1 MIPTHDHFQ
10 NFVRYRKANLGYE
23 SCDYERTCWDFY
35 SSKTDAQW
43 IDNDYFC
50 FGTYPFMDGHA
61 FGFFELKGGTEENRQ
76 EAWAQTRAQYVGPFY
91 GPINGSTFLPYK
103 SISMTD
109 GSSIFPGEWD
119 NAPSVAK
126 FFNACRPKKVVQ
138 YRSAYRIQFDG
149 VIEVSEPF
157 LQGWY
162 DQGFS
167 LENIELDSPR
177 TADALLNMID
187 AIFRGNWG
195 YESMTKAQFQNW
207 LQHITAGSSSTP
219 LLYWVHIKNQKVGF
233 AYLSEL
239 PDATIIFKTIGI
251 LPEFQ
256 AKGIGNAIAGE
267 LHKVAKSR
275 NAQKCIY
282 ALVQL
287 DNRVNRMPDLD
298 ITIMREY
305 ETYIF

>member
-1 MIPTHDHFQ
+1 MIPTLDHFQ
-10 NFVRYRKANLGYE
+10 NFVRYRKANLGHE

-35 SSKTDAQW
+35 SSKINAQW

-61 FGFFELKGGTEENRQ
+61 FGFFELKGGTEENQR
-76 EAWAQTRAQYVGPFY
+76 EAWAQTRAQFVGPLY

-103 SISMTD
+103 FISMTN
-109 GSSIFPGEWD
+109 GGPIFPGEWES
-119 NAPSVAK
+119 APYVAN
-126 FFNACRPKKVVQ
+126 FFNACRPKKVVK
-138 YRSAYRIQFDG
+138 YRSAYRTHFDG

-157 LQGWY
+157 VQDWY

-167 LENIELDSPR
+167 LEHIELGSSG
-177 TADALLNMID
+177 TADALLNLID
-187 AIFRGNWG
+187 AIFSGNWG
-195 YESMTKAQFQNW
+195 YESMTKVQFQNW
-207 LQHITAGSSSTP
+207 LQHITAGSNNTP
-219 LLYWVHIKNQKVGF
+219 LLYWVQIKDQKVGF

-251 LPEFQ
+251 LREFQ
-256 AKGIGNAIAGE
+256 AKGLGNAIAGQ

-282 ALVQL
+282 ALVQV
-287 DNRVNRMPDLD
+287 DNRVNRMPDSD
-298 ITIMREY
+298 ISIMREY

>member
-1 MIPTHDHFQ
+1 MIPVLDHFQ
-10 NFVRYRKANLGYE
+10 NFVRYRKANLGHE
-23 SCDYERTCWDFY
+23 SYDYERTCWDFY
-35 SSKTDAQW
+35 SSKINAQW

-61 FGFFELKGGTEENRQ
+61 FGFFELKGGTEENKR
-76 EAWAQTRAQYVGPFY
+76 EAWAQTRAQFVGPLY

-103 SISMTD
+103 FISMTN
-109 GSSIFPGEWD
+109 GSPIFPGELES
-119 NAPSVAK
+119 APSVAQ
-126 FFNACRPKKVVQ
+126 FFNACRPKKVVK
-138 YRSAYRIQFDG
+138 YRSAYRTHFDG

-157 LQGWY
+157 VQDWY

-167 LENIELDSPR
+167 LEHIELGSPG
-177 TADALLNMID
+177 TADALLNLID
-187 AIFRGNWG
+187 AIFSGNWG
-195 YESMTKAQFQNW
+195 YESMTKVQFQNW
-207 LQHITAGSSSTP
+207 LQHITAGSNNTP
-219 LLYWVHIKNQKVGF
+219 LLYWVQIKDQKVGF

-256 AKGIGNAIAGE
+256 AKGLGNAIAGQ

-282 ALVQL
+282 ALVQV
-287 DNRVNRMPDLD
+287 DNRVNRMPDPD
-298 ITIMREY
+298 IAIMREY

>member
-103 SISMTD
+103 SISLTD

-207 LQHITAGSSSTP
+207 LQHITVGSSSTP

-282 ALVQL
+282 ALVQV

-298 ITIMREY
+298 TTIMREY

>member
-10 NFVRYRKANLGYE
+10 NFVRYHKANLGYE

-119 NAPSVAK
+119 NAPSMAK

-138 YRSAYRIQFDG
+138 YRSAYRTQFDG

-167 LENIELDSPR
+167 LENIELDSPI

-187 AIFRGNWG
+187 AIFMGNWG

-282 ALVQL
+282 ALVQV

-298 ITIMREY
+298 TTIMREY

>member
-1 MIPTHDHFQ
+1 MIPTLDHFQ
-10 NFVRYRKANLGYE
+10 NFVRYRKANLGHE

-35 SSKTDAQW
+35 SSKINAQW

-50 FGTYPFMDGHA
+50 FGTYPFMDGYA
-61 FGFFELKGGTEENRQ
+61 FGFFELKGGTEENQR
-76 EAWAQTRAQYVGPFY
+76 EAWAQTRAQFVGPLY

-103 SISMTD
+103 FISMTN
-109 GSSIFPGEWD
+109 GGPIFPGEWES
-119 NAPSVAK
+119 APSVAN
-126 FFNACRPKKVVQ
+126 FFNACRPKKVVK
-138 YRSAYRIQFDG
+138 YRSAYRTHFDG

-157 LQGWY
+157 VQDWY

-167 LENIELDSPR
+167 LEHIELGSSG
-177 TADALLNMID
+177 TADALLNLID
-187 AIFRGNWG
+187 AIFSGNWG
-195 YESMTKAQFQNW
+195 YESMTKVQFQNW
-207 LQHITAGSSSTP
+207 LQHITAGSNNTP
-219 LLYWVHIKNQKVGF
+219 LLYWVQIKDQKVGF

-251 LPEFQ
+251 LREFQ
-256 AKGIGNAIAGE
+256 AKGLGNAIAGQ

-282 ALVQL
+282 ALVQV
-287 DNRVNRMPDLD
+287 DNRVNRMPDPD
-298 ITIMREY
+298 ISIMREY

>member
-76 EAWAQTRAQYVGPFY
+76 EAWAQTRAQYAGPFY

-119 NAPSVAK
+119 NAPSMAK

-138 YRSAYRIQFDG
+138 YRSAYRTQFDG

-167 LENIELDSPR
+167 LENIELDSPI
-177 TADALLNMID
+177 TADVLLNMID
-187 AIFRGNWG
+187 AIFMGNWG

-282 ALVQL
+282 ALVQV

-298 ITIMREY
+298 TTIMREY

>member
-1 MIPTHDHFQ
+1 
-10 NFVRYRKANLGYE
+10 
-23 SCDYERTCWDFY
+23 
-35 SSKTDAQW
+35 
-43 IDNDYFC
+43 
-50 FGTYPFMDGHA
+50 MDGHA

-119 NAPSVAK
+119 NAPSMAK

-138 YRSAYRIQFDG
+138 YRSAYRTQFDG

-167 LENIELDSPR
+167 LENIELDSPI

-187 AIFRGNWG
+187 AIFMGNWG

-282 ALVQL
+282 ALVQV

-298 ITIMREY
+298 TTIMREY

>member
-239 PDATIIFKTIGI
+239 PDATIIFKTIGS

-256 AKGIGNAIAGE
+256 AKGIENAIAEE

-282 ALVQL
+282 ALVQV

-298 ITIMREY
+298 TTIMREY

>member
-1 MIPTHDHFQ
+1 MIPTLDHFE
-10 NFVRYRKANLGYE
+10 NFVHYRKVNLGYE
-23 SCDYERTCWDFY
+23 SRDYERSCWDFY
-35 SSKTDAQW
+35 SSKENAKW
-43 IDNDYFC
+43 MDNDYFC
-50 FGTYPFMDGHA
+50 MGTYPFMDGHA
-61 FGFFELKGGTEENRQ
+61 FGFFELKGGTEEEQ
-76 EAWAQTRAQYVGPFY
+76 HQAWAETRAQFNGPLY

-103 SISMTD
+103 FISTTD
-109 GSSIFPGEWD
+109 GSTIFPGEWD
-119 NAPSVAK
+119 NAPSVAQ
-126 FFNACRPKKVVQ
+126 FFNACQPKKVVK
-138 YRSAYRIQFDG
+138 YRSAYRTYYDG

-162 DQGFS
+162 EQGFS
-167 LENIELDSPR
+167 LEPIDLSSAGTPES
-177 TADALLNMID
+177 LLNMIE
-187 AIFRGNWG
+187 AIFKGNWG
-195 YESMTKAQFQNW
+195 YESMTRDQFHSW
-207 LQHITAGSSSTP
+207 LQSMTAGSSNTP
-219 LLYWVHIKNQKVGF
+219 LLYWVQIKDQKVGF

-256 AKGIGNAIAGE
+256 AKGIGNAIAGQ

-282 ALVQL
+282 ALVQV
-287 DNRVNRMPDLD
+287 DNRVNRMPDPD

>member
-1 MIPTHDHFQ
+1 
-10 NFVRYRKANLGYE
+10 VRYRKANLGYE

-119 NAPSVAK
+119 NAPSMAK

-138 YRSAYRIQFDG
+138 YRSAYRTQFDG

-167 LENIELDSPR
+167 LENIELDSPI

-187 AIFRGNWG
+187 AIFMGNWG

-282 ALVQL
+282 ALVQV

-298 ITIMREY
+298 TTIMREY

>member
-1 MIPTHDHFQ
+1 
-10 NFVRYRKANLGYE
+10 
-23 SCDYERTCWDFY
+23 
-35 SSKTDAQW
+35 
-43 IDNDYFC
+43 
-50 FGTYPFMDGHA
+50 
-61 FGFFELKGGTEENRQ
+61 
-76 EAWAQTRAQYVGPFY
+76 
-91 GPINGSTFLPYK
+91 
-103 SISMTD
+103 MTD

-119 NAPSVAK
+119 NAPSMAK

-138 YRSAYRIQFDG
+138 YRSAYRTQFDG

-167 LENIELDSPR
+167 LENIELDSPI

-187 AIFRGNWG
+187 AIFMGNWG

-282 ALVQL
+282 ALVQV

-298 ITIMREY
+298 TTIMREY

>member
-1 MIPTHDHFQ
+1 MIPTLDHFE
-10 NFVRYRKANLGYE
+10 NFVRYRSANLGYE
-23 SCDYERTCWDFY
+23 SRDYERSCWDFY
-35 SSKTDAQW
+35 SSKENAQW
-43 IDNDYFC
+43 MDNDYFC
-50 FGTYPFMDGHA
+50 MGTYPFMDGHA
-61 FGFFELKGGTEENRQ
+61 FGFFELKGGTEEEQ
-76 EAWAQTRAQYVGPFY
+76 HQAWAEIRAQFKGPLY

-103 SISMTD
+103 FISTTD
-109 GSSIFPGEWD
+109 GSAIFPGEWD
-119 NAPSVAK
+119 NAPSVAQ
-126 FFNACRPKKVVQ
+126 FFNACQPKKVVK
-138 YRSAYRIQFDG
+138 YRSAYRTYYDG

-162 DQGFS
+162 EQGFS
-167 LENIELDSPR
+167 LEPMDLSSTGTPE
-177 TADALLNMID
+177 ALLNMIE
-187 AIFRGNWG
+187 AIFKGNWG
-195 YESMTKAQFQNW
+195 YESMTRDQFHSW
-207 LQHITAGSSSTP
+207 LQSMTAGSANTP
-219 LLYWVHIKNQKVGF
+219 LLYWVQIKDQKVGF

-256 AKGIGNAIAGE
+256 AKGIGNAIAGQ

-282 ALVQL
+282 ALVQV
-287 DNRVNRMPDLD
+287 DNRVNRMPDPD